1 MPGVALS
8 VLGMAAM
15 AGTASTV
22 LVVAGATAFGVG
34 FGVLQN
40 ATLSLMYA
48 RVPAAGYGAVSALWN
63 AAYDVGMG
71 AGAIA
76 VGFLV
81 AGLGFGPAFLLTAA
95 SMLPALVLARRES
108 EPAADQQRATQAEP
122 CPVPA

>member
-1 MPGVALS
+1 M
-8 VLGMAAM
+8 
-15 AGTASTV
+15 T
-22 LVVAGATAFGVG
+22 
-34 FGVLQN
+34 
-40 ATLSLMYA
+40 
-48 RVPAAGYGAVSALWN
+48 VSALWN

-108 EPAADQQRATQAEP
+108 EPETDLPDTVPSDP